1 MRRNKVVSAE
11 DSSQR
16 SHGWRHRLGTVKN
29 DKGNYFLSSTRYS
42 TDTFSRHQLK
52 EDFAEADPEQRIYHN
67 FEEARRSLRVRD
79 L

>member
-16 SHGWRHRLGTVKN
+16 SHGWRHRFGTVKN
-29 DKGNYFLSSTRYS
+29 DKGNYFLSSPRYS
-42 TDTFSRHQLK
+42 KDTFSKHQLK
-52 EDFAEADPEQRIYHN
+52 EDFVEADPEQRIHHN
-67 FEEARRSLRVRD
+67 FEETRKSLRVRD